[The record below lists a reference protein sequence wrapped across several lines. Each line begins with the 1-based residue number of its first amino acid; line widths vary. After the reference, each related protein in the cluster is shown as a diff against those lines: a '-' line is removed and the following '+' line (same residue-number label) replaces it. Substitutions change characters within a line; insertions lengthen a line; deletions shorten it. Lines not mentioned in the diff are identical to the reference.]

1 MDNNKTNYAQVIKFA
16 VAGAVGAGIEISL
29 FILLVDFVGLYYL
42 TANLFAISVAI
53 VVNYV
58 ISLKW
63 VFDPGRYSRRVEF
76 AAFIGVSFLALL
88 MNQLL
93 MWFMVDS
100 LELETTISKVLA
112 IGMVA
117 VFNFIAKK
125 FFVFKG

>member
-1 MDNNKTNYAQVIKFA
+1 MEENKTNYIQIVKFA
-16 VAGAVGAGIEISL
+16 VAGAIGACIEIGL
-29 FILLVDFVGLYYL
+29 FILLVDFVGMYYL

-53 VVNYV
+53 VVNYI

-76 AAFIGVSFLALL
+76 AAFIGVSFFALL
-88 MNQLL
+88 LNQLL
-93 MWFMVDS
+93 MWFLVDS
-100 LELETTISKVLA
+100 MEIKTTISKVLA

-117 VFNFIAKK
+117 VFNYVAKK

>member
-1 MDNNKTNYAQVIKFA
+1 MQRGTNYAQIIKFA

-29 FILLVDFVGLYYL
+29 FILLVDFMNLYYL

-53 VVNYV
+53 IVNYI

-63 VFDPGRYSRRVEF
+63 VFDPGRYSRGLEF
-76 AAFIGVSFLALL
+76 AIFLVVSFFALL
-88 MNQLL
+88 LNQLL
-93 MWFMVDS
+93 MWCMVES
-100 LELETTISKVLA
+100 LELSTTMSKVLA

>member
-1 MDNNKTNYAQVIKFA
+1 MQKGTNYAQIVRFA

-29 FILLVDFVGLYYL
+29 FILLVDFMNIYYL

-53 VVNYV
+53 VVNYM

-63 VFDPGRYSRRVEF
+63 VFNPGRYSRRVEF
-76 AAFIGVSFLALL
+76 AVFLAVSFFALVL
-88 MNQLL
+88 NQLL
-93 MWFMVDS
+93 MVVLVDS
-100 LELETTISKVLA
+100 LELHTTMSKVLA